1 MNLSVILDWA
11 VPRAIALLVGGVV
24 LFVAYRLLEPAIHR
38 VVPGLLRVEQAALSG
53 NAADEV
59 AKRSVTLEELLVKLL
74 RASVLIAAIVLVL
87 AVLDLWA
94 VLAGLGLILA
104 ALTVAS
110 QDVVLDYV
118 MGLLI
123 LVEGQYFK
131 GDWIALRASTGGIE
145 GEVLEVGLRRTI
157 LRDSLGAV
165 HSISNGL
172 IRISSNLT
180 RVFSVA
186 MAEIHVVHA
195 RDVDRALAVAARTG
209 AELGTDGA
217 WRDRLVDDTTD
228 VSIVALTLDAATIR
242 VQRRVVPGAGGAIS
256 AELRQRLTAAL
267 VAASIETIK
276 ADGAPAAA
284 PAAPPASPPAS

>member
-1 MNLSVILDWA
+1 MNVNVILDWA

-24 LFVAYRLLEPAIHR
+24 LFLTYRLLEPAIHR
-38 VVPGLLRVEQAALSG
+38 VVPGLLRVEQVTVSG
-53 NAADEV
+53 AEADEI
-59 AKRSVTLEELLVKLL
+59 AKRSVTLEELLSKLL
-74 RASVLIAAIVLVL
+74 RAGILTAAIVLVL

-157 LRDSLGAV
+157 LRDSLGVV

-195 RDVDRALAVAARTG
+195 RDVDRALAVAARVG
-209 AELGTDGA
+209 AELGTDAA
-217 WRDRLVDDTTD
+217 WKDRLADDTTD
-228 VSIVALTLDAATIR
+228 VSIAALTLDAAIIR
-242 VQRRVVPGAGGAIS
+242 LQRRVVPGAGGAVS
-256 AELRQRLTAAL
+256 AELRRRLTAAL
-267 VAASIETIK
+267 VAESIEAIK
-276 ADGAPAAA
+276 GDEV
-284 PAAPPASPPAS
+284 AAPPTTPPG

>member
-1 MNLSVILDWA
+1 VNLNVILDWA
-11 VPRAIALLVGGVV
+11 IPRAIALLVGGVV
-24 LFVAYRLLEPAIHR
+24 LFLTYRLFEPAIHR
-38 VVPGLLRVEQAALSG
+38 VVPGLLRVEQTPVSG
-53 NAADEV
+53 AAADEL
-59 AKRSVTLEELLVKLL
+59 AKRSVTLEELLSKLL
-74 RASVLIAAIVLVL
+74 RAGILIAAIVLVL

-131 GDWIALRASTGGIE
+131 GDWIALRASAGGIE

-157 LRDSLGAV
+157 LRDSLGVV

-186 MAEIHVVHA
+186 MVEIHVVHA
-195 RDVDRALAVAARTG
+195 RDVDRALAVAARVG

-217 WRDRLVDDTTD
+217 WKDRLADETTD
-228 VSIVALTLDAATIR
+228 VSIVALTLDAATVR
-242 VQRRVVPGAGGAIS
+242 LQRRVVPGAGGPIS
-256 AELRQRLTAAL
+256 AELRKRVTAAF
-267 VAASIETIK
+267 VAESIETIK
-276 ADGAPAAA
+276 ADAVAA
-284 PAAPPASPPAS
+284 PAV

>member
-1 MNLSVILDWA
+1 MNINVILDWA

-24 LFVAYRLLEPAIHR
+24 LFLTYRLLEPAIHR
-38 VVPGLLRVEQAALSG
+38 VVPGLLRVEQATVSG
-53 NAADEV
+53 AAADEL
-59 AKRSVTLEELLVKLL
+59 AKRSVTLEELLSKLL
-74 RASVLIAAIVLVL
+74 RAGILLAAIVLVL

-131 GDWIALRASTGGIE
+131 GDWIALRASAGGIE

-157 LRDSLGAV
+157 LRDSLGVV

-186 MAEIHVVHA
+186 MVEIHVVHA
-195 RDVDRALAVAARTG
+195 RDVDRALSVAARVG
-209 AELGTDGA
+209 AELGTDDA
-217 WRDRLVDDTTD
+217 WKDRLADDTTD
-228 VSIVALTLDAATIR
+228 VSIAALTLDAATIR
-242 VQRRVVPGAGGAIS
+242 LQRRVVPGVGGAVS
-256 AELRQRLTAAL
+256 AELRRRLTAAL
-267 VAASIETIK
+267 VAESIETIRGD
-276 ADGAPAAA
+276 ATAGPSGA
-284 PAAPPASPPAS
+284 

>member
-1 MNLSVILDWA
+1 MNINVILDWA

-24 LFVAYRLLEPAIHR
+24 LFLTYRLLEPAIHR
-38 VVPGLLRVEQAALSG
+38 VVPGLLRVEQATVSG
-53 NAADEV
+53 AAADEL
-59 AKRSVTLEELLVKLL
+59 AKRSVTLEELLSKLL
-74 RASVLIAAIVLVL
+74 RAGILLAAIVLVL

-131 GDWIALRASTGGIE
+131 GDWIALRASAGGIE

-157 LRDSLGAV
+157 LRDSLGVV

-186 MAEIHVVHA
+186 MVEIHVVHA
-195 RDVDRALAVAARTG
+195 RDVDRALSVAARVG
-209 AELGTDGA
+209 AELGTDDA
-217 WRDRLVDDTTD
+217 WKDRLADATTD
-228 VSIVALTLDAATIR
+228 VSIAALTLDAATIR
-242 VQRRVVPGAGGAIS
+242 LQRRVVPGGGGAVS
-256 AELRQRLTAAL
+256 AELRQRVTAAL
-267 VAASIETIK
+267 VAESIETIRGD
-276 ADGAPAAA
+276 ATAGPSGAT
-284 PAAPPASPPAS
+284 ASPTS